1 MEFDWRYECDAPR
14 YRDFEQKSTG
24 SVNSDWFD
32 THEEYASEHIAG
44 GALADDRILGDIS
57 NTVEAQAENVVGDA
71 EAKPIETKK
80 KKNIVTSWGED
91 AKKRKAEDGATGQRA
106 VKAIKRNGSTVA
118 PQPGGPALAAKARSR
133 RSRAAAAEGR
143 HELSKERRDLMVV
156 KVSMKRTGKARSTK
170 MPRVFK
176 PMLSTRKLT
185 VPDDVELHTDKRAAA
200 HAKDQVVGHHDEA
213 SDGDTEDNG
222 DKSPYKPLVLRV
234 KEFDKTPS
242 RFKRKPDD
250 PPPSKPL
257 TITEAK
263 EPQLLTSARVR
274 PSIYKPRE
282 MVEAEEMAQI
292 PTFRASTLNPLILS
306 TSGQLG
312 VPKVD
317 KRGPTEPRPF
327 IFVTDDR
334 AEARAARLAKQQEQ
348 EPGKRGQSERQ
359 TVSDSEGHEKIDKSQ
374 SAKLRRSVAC
384 HSMEL
389 VVPRSPLLRTK
400 FRARETKIDEQRYEF
415 HARPVPKYLSLPSLE
430 LPKGFGEA
438 APAPTQPEPFR
449 LATEER
455 GARHRDMLV
464 AKLAEEERAAQRARL
479 PRAHGLPL
487 STDMPILPPKPEPRA
502 LTVPEPFNLISEVRH
517 VKCEEQKRRLL
528 EEEEARK
535 RAEAE
540 FKARPMWRGVPYRV
554 HDADVPLTVPE
565 PVNLRTS
572 VRAVVRE
579 EFNKHIEEKWKENE
593 AVKQAEEE
601 EARLREEEMRRQ
613 ARKAAVFRA
622 MPMPDLSAP
631 PAVKVAVPV
640 KPLTQPKSPA
650 LATKR
655 RRVKKSEGD
664 A

>member
-1 MEFDWRYECDAPR
+1 MEVDWRYECDAPR

-32 THEEYASEHIAG
+32 THEEYDSGHIAG
-44 GALADDRILGDIS
+44 GTYADNGILGDIS
-57 NTVEAQAENVVGDA
+57 NTVEVHVENVVGDV
-71 EAKPIETKK
+71 EAKAMETK

-91 AKKRKAEDGATGQRA
+91 VKKRKAEDGASAQRS
-106 VKAIKRNGSTVA
+106 VKTLKRNGVVA
-118 PQPGGPALAAKARSR
+118 ASQPGGPALAAKARSKH
-133 RSRAAAAEGR
+133 SKAAGAEGR
-143 HELSKERRDLMVV
+143 RESSKERRDLMLV
-156 KVSMKRTGKARSTK
+156 KVSLKRMGKARSTK

-176 PMLSTRKLT
+176 PILSTRKLT
-185 VPDDVELHTDKRAAA
+185 VPDDVELHTDRRAAA

-213 SDGDTEDNG
+213 RDGDTEDNG
-222 DKSPYKPLVLRV
+222 EKSPYKPLVLRV

-257 TITEAK
+257 TITDAK

-274 PSIYKPRE
+274 PSIYKPRDV
-282 MVEAEEMAQI
+282 VEAEEMAYI

-327 IFVTDDR
+327 TFVTDDR
-334 AEARAARLAKQQEQ
+334 AEARAARLAKQQES
-348 EPGKRGQSERQ
+348 ELGKKGQSEHQ
-359 TVSDSEGHEKIDKSQ
+359 TVSDCEGRAKIDRSQ
-374 SAKLRRSVAC
+374 AAKMRKSVAC

-400 FRARETKIDEQRYEF
+400 FRARESKIEDQRYDF

-438 APAPTQPEPFR
+438 PPALTQPEPFR

-455 GARHRDMLV
+455 GARHRDTLV
-464 AKLAEEERAAQRARL
+464 ARLAEEDRAAQRARV

-487 STDMPILPPKPEPRA
+487 STDMPLVPPKPEPRA
-502 LTVPEPFNLISEVRH
+502 LTVPEPFTLISEIRH

-528 EEEEARK
+528 EEEEARM
-535 RAEAE
+535 RTEAE
-540 FKARPMWRGVPYRV
+540 FKARPMWRGIPYRL

-572 VRAVVRE
+572 VRAVERE
-579 EFNKHIEEKWKENE
+579 EFNKHIEEKWKETE
-593 AVKQAEEE
+593 AAKQVEEE

-631 PAVKVAVPV
+631 PAVKAVAPV

-655 RRVKKSEGD
+655 RRVKKTEED